1 MTSTAAPHSMG
12 SPSGRLAGDRRVL
25 LVAFVVSVLLH
36 LAGVLVA
43 QRVPVNLSESGRAP
57 SEQTVEIALEPDR
70 SAAAEAAAE
79 AEAEAERKERERI
92 FTSIPERLASQTP
105 PQDDPDQPQYLAMY
119 HALAANPTVG
129 GDALRPSAPQPAE
142 SEAVA
147 VRREELEG
155 AAGVSVTAGAAAE
168 PRQPTTAREA
178 AEQAQAVARQ
188 ERAELAQER
197 KRSRPLDSAEQG
209 VLPVPQA
216 DEVEPARRREEARTA
231 APAPLE
237 PWWSP
242 TAPSILRQGAQGA
255 AGDRGIDFDQEARGL
270 QTSGVARVG
279 DFSLNTWEW
288 NYAPWMQA
296 FGNALMRNWVPPPA
310 RQMGL
315 ISGKTVL
322 RVVVE
327 KNGLVSVAEI
337 VETEG
342 HQSLHDA
349 SRSALLSSSPFAPL
363 PSHFPLAHLE
373 IRLTMFYPEPPR

>member
-1 MTSTAAPHSMG
+1 MEPV
-12 SPSGRLAGDRRVL
+12 SGHLAGERRVL
-25 LVAFVVSVLLH
+25 WIAFAASLLLH
-36 LAGVLVA
+36 LVAVLVL
-43 QRVPVNLSESGRAP
+43 QRMPVDLTEPLREPRDKA
-57 SEQTVEIALEPDR
+57 VEIALEPDK
-70 SAAAEAAAE
+70 AAEEEAAAE
-79 AEAEAERKERERI
+79 AERRERERI
-92 FTSIPERLASQTP
+92 FTTIPERLASQTAP
-105 PQDDPDQPQYLAMY
+105 PDDPDQPQYLAMY
-119 HALAANPTVG
+119 HSLAANPTVG
-129 GDALRPSAPQPAE
+129 GDALRPSAPEPAE

-147 VRREELEG
+147 VQREQLEG
-155 AAGVSVTAGAAAE
+155 AAGVKLAAQAPPSPNRATREPSPAE
-168 PRQPTTAREA
+168 PTEA
-178 AEQAQAVARQ
+178 EARQ
-188 ERAELAQER
+188 ERALREQER
-197 KRSRPLDSAEQG
+197 KRSRMLDAADQG
-209 VLPVPQA
+209 TLPVPRT
-216 DEVEPARRREEARTA
+216 DDSEPARPRDEARTA
-231 APAPLE
+231 APEPLE

-242 TAPSILRQGAQGA
+242 ATPSILRQGGQGA

-310 RQMGL
+310 RRMGL

-322 RVVVE
+322 RVIVE

-337 VETEG
+337 VETDG

>member
-1 MTSTAAPHSMG
+1 MTSTAAPRSVG
-12 SPSGRLAGDRRVL
+12 PPSGQLAGDRQVL
-25 LVAFVVSVLLH
+25 LAAFVLSLLLH
-36 LAGVLVA
+36 LAGVFVM
-43 QRVPVNLSESGRAP
+43 QRTPVILSDSGRAP
-57 SEQTVEIALEPDR
+57 LEQTVEIALEPDR
-70 SAAAEAAAE
+70 KADAEAE

-92 FTSIPERLASQTP
+92 FTSIPERLASRTP
-105 PQDDPDQPQYLAMY
+105 PPDDPDQPQYLAMY

-129 GDALRPSAPQPAE
+129 GDALRPSAPLPAE

-147 VRREELEG
+147 LRREELEG
-155 AAGVSVTAGAAAE
+155 AAGVSVPSRAATEPVRTATVQE
-168 PRQPTTAREA
+168 EA
-178 AEQAQAVARQ
+178 AQAQENARR

-197 KRSRPLDSAEQG
+197 KRSRPFEAAAEG
-209 VLPVPQA
+209 ALPVPPP
-216 DEVEPARRREEARTA
+216 DEAEPARQRDETRAA

-242 TAPSILRQGAQGA
+242 TAPSILRQGAKGA

-296 FGNALMRNWVPPPA
+296 FGNTLMRNWVPPPA

-327 KNGLVSVAEI
+327 KTGLVSVAEI
-337 VETEG
+337 VETDG